1 MRYIKIFSISVFV
14 VCSSIFPGENYENIL
29 HKSDAAV
36 FPVMASYDM
45 RINVENDRG
54 RKSQTVLTGYK
65 KGSSKN
71 VIVIHEPKKNAG
83 TVEMRRDNSIWVY
96 FSTNG
101 KTMKSA
107 FQSLAIGED
116 VCYGDILTNDL
127 GYDYNVVSSRN
138 DAKNIVLELKPK
150 PGHEGYAK
158 LVITLDGTTYLPVKK
173 EYFALSGM
181 LLKVCDV
188 SGFEYGANGRI
199 IKFSQIFYDPLKNKK
214 SYIVV
219 ENIHALQES
228 QVPEKYYNESY
239 LKFMSRM

>member
-1 MRYIKIFSISVFV
+1 MKHLKIFIIPAIIIFSSVYSGDNHEDV
-14 VCSSIFPGENYENIL
+14 L

-36 FPVMASYDM
+36 FPAIASYNM
-45 RINVENDRG
+45 RINVENDSG
-54 RKSQTVLTGYK
+54 RKISTVLTGYK

-71 VIVIHEPKKNAG
+71 VIIIHEPKKNAG

-127 GYDYNVVSSRN
+127 GYDYSIVSSRSEG
-138 DAKNIVLELKPK
+138 KNMILELKTK
-150 PGHEGYAK
+150 PGREGYAK
-158 LVITLDGTTYLPVKK
+158 LIVILDKATFLPVRK
-173 EYFALSGM
+173 EYYALSGL

-188 SGFEYGANGRI
+188 SGFEYGSNGKVV
-199 IKFSQIFYDPLKNKK
+199 KFSQTFYDPLKNKK
-214 SYIVV
+214 SFIVV
-219 ENIHALQES
+219 ENIRALNES
-228 QVPEKYYNESY
+228 QLPEKYYNEAH

>member
-1 MRYIKIFSISVFV
+1 MKYMKVLIISAVAF
-14 VCSSIFPGENYENIL
+14 CSSIYSGENYENIL

-36 FPVMASYDM
+36 FPALAAYDM
-45 RINVENDRG
+45 KINVENDNG
-54 RKSQTVLTGYK
+54 RKSTTVLTGYK

-71 VIVIHEPKKNAG
+71 VIIIHEPKKNAG

-127 GYDYNVVSSRN
+127 GYDYSVFSSRN
-138 DAKNIVLELKPK
+138 EGKNTVLELKPK
-150 PGHEGYAK
+150 PGREGYAK
-158 LVITLDGTTYLPVKK
+158 LIVTLDRATFLPVKK
-173 EYFALSGM
+173 EYYALSGL

-188 SGFEYGANGRI
+188 SGFEYGANGKV
-199 IKFSQIFYDPLKNKK
+199 IKFSQTFYDPLKNKK

-219 ENIHALQES
+219 ENIRALTES
-228 QVPEKYYNESY
+228 QLPEKYYNESY
-239 LKFMSRM
+239 MKFMSRM